1 MLGQRGDHNLQ
12 MEPFVTVG
20 LTLITPL
27 VGAFV
32 GAFASSR
39 FGYQQ
44 RVFAEEDKR
53 RQDIAERTLPL
64 LLELRRLLRNAEEI
78 RSNRAW
84 AVATEAAYEALDDA
98 RHVMPPSLR
107 HLKRS
112 VRASIGEAMG
122 GVAMADLD
130 PRMLDYELAPF
141 DYRWTSYAE
150 EYVDAVIE
158 TVRRWRDASRSK
170 APKVDMRDFDD
181 WLRVSGRYE
190 PGI

>member
-20 LTLITPL
+20 LTLITTL

-53 RQDIAERTLPL
+53 RQDIAERTLPP

-78 RSNRAW
+78 RSNRVW

-98 RHVMPPSLR
+98 RHIMPPSLR

-112 VRASIGEAMG
+112 VRASVGEAMG

-130 PRMLDYELAPF
+130 PRMLEYEVAPF

-150 EYVDAVIE
+150 EYVNAVIE

-170 APKVDMRDFDD
+170 APKVDMRNFDD
-181 WLRVSGRYE
+181 WLKVSGRYE

>member
-20 LTLITPL
+20 LTLITTL

-78 RSNRAW
+78 RSNRVW

-98 RHVMPPSLR
+98 RHIMPPSLR

-112 VRASIGEAMG
+112 VRASVGEAMG

-130 PRMLDYELAPF
+130 PRMLEYEVAPF

-181 WLRVSGRYE
+181 WLKRSGRYE